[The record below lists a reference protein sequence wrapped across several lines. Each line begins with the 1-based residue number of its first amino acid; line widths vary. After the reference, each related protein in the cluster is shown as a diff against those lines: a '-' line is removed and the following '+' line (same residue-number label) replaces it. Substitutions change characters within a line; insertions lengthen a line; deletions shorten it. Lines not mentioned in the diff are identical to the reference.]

1 MKIKAILI
9 SAFVAAIV
17 VLALPTASARAQA
30 TAQSIKDK
38 AVGEWQLVSVAAGD
52 MEPYGNRPKGM
63 LYIGNDDRFSVIVIG
78 DSKHIAFFGTYT
90 VDERDSSLNLHIEDT
105 TSNAGP
111 ESNHKWLITFNGN
124 EMTHNRATPSGAR
137 GTVTAVW
144 KRVD

>member
-1 MKIKAILI
+1 MKIKASLI
-9 SAFVAAIV
+9 SVFVAAMV
-17 VLALPTASARAQA
+17 ALALPASARAQA
-30 TAQSIKDK
+30 TAPALKDK

-90 VDERDSSLNLHIEDT
+90 VDERDSSLNLHIEGT

-111 ESNHKWLITFNGN
+111 DSNHKWLITFNGN